1 MEYVGQYLKRN
12 RISKKVS
19 IEKISKDLKISID
32 FIKAIEKDD
41 FKKTPGG
48 VFTIGYIRSYANY
61 LGLSANEIVS
71 NYKIQTSYSKKDEDI
86 VISKPIENLNIFNYF
101 TDYRIVSIFLIFVIS
116 SSFYLLVINNNKINP
131 NYAILPDTPE
141 SLDAKIEEIEYELI
155 LKEIEEEK
163 VLMSNIFN
171 YSDDGT
177 DSENTKS
184 EEYTS
189 KLVASVP
196 TEKVKKNIKNLILIQ
211 ALDSTWIQLR
221 DSEEKI
227 IYNKLMKPDEEYSYS
242 INDKYNI
249 TTGNAGNLIISIN
262 GIVKGKLGKK
272 GEVVENLVI
281 TADLF

>member
-19 IEKISKDLKISID
+19 IEKISKDLKISLDI
-32 FIKAIEKDD
+32 IKAIEKDD

-61 LGLSANEIVS
+61 LSLNANEVVS
-71 NYKIQTSYSKKDEDI
+71 IYKIQTSYSKKDKDI
-86 VISKPIENLNIFNYF
+86 IISKPIENLNIFNYF
-101 TDYRIVSIFLIFVIS
+101 MDYRVVSIFLIFVIS
-116 SSFYLLVINNNKINP
+116 SSFYLLVANNNKINP

-163 VLMSNIFN
+163 VLMSNIFD
-171 YSDDGT
+171 YSAESM
-177 DSENTKS
+177 DSENIESKTYS
-184 EEYTS
+184 S

-196 TEKVKKNIKNLILIQ
+196 SEKVKKNIKNLVLIQ
-211 ALDSTWIQLR
+211 SLDSTWIQLR
-221 DSEEKI
+221 DSEKNI
-227 IYNKLMKPDEEYSYS
+227 IYNKLMKPDEEFSYS
-242 INDKYNI
+242 IDDKYSI

-262 GIVKGKLGKK
+262 GTVKGKLGKK
-272 GEVVENLVI
+272 GEVVEDVVI

>member
-61 LGLSANEIVS
+61 LGLSANEIIS

-262 GIVKGKLGKK
+262 GFVKGKLGKK